1 MFAEVLTGI
10 ALVRSSVSFI
20 KENIATCKD
29 VKEIIQS
36 VDSLLDGEDQIN
48 KDRSKKDGVSIK
60 DQFGIK
66 NVAHEVI
73 DAKLAA
79 ELRWEMRVLI
89 DNRFGAGTFQE
100 IVNLRAKR
108 IQEAKEEAKKQAKI
122 RKEKQDELFEK
133 VAIVLAVLIVGGL
146 LLTIFATWLKA
157 EPEVSKM

>member
-20 KENIATCKD
+20 KENIQTCKD
-29 VKEIIQS
+29 VSEMIQS
-36 VDSLLDGEDQIN
+36 VDSLLEGEDQIN
-48 KDRSKKDGVSIK
+48 KDRSKKDGVTIK
-60 DQFGIK
+60 DQLGIK
-66 NVAHEVI
+66 GVAHEVI

-108 IQEAKEEAKKQAKI
+108 IQEAKEEAKKLAKI
-122 RKEKQDELFEK
+122 NKQKQEELFEMIA
-133 VAIVLAVLIVGGL
+133 VVLGVIIVGGL
-146 LLTIFATWLKA
+146 ILTVFATWLRA

>member
-73 DAKLAA
+73 DAKIAA

-146 LLTIFATWLKA
+146 LLTVFATWLKA

>member
-20 KENIATCKD
+20 KENIQTCKD
-29 VKEIIQS
+29 VSEMIQS
-36 VDSLLDGEDQIN
+36 VDSLLEGEDQIN
-48 KDRSKKDGVSIK
+48 KDRSKKDGVTIK
-60 DQFGIK
+60 DQLGIK
-66 NVAHEVI
+66 GVAHEVI
-73 DAKLAA
+73 DAILAA

-108 IQEAKEEAKKQAKI
+108 IQEAKEEAKKLAKI
-122 RKEKQDELFEK
+122 NKQKQEELFEMIA
-133 VAIVLAVLIVGGL
+133 VVLGVIIVGGL
-146 LLTIFATWLKA
+146 ILTVFATWLRA

>member
-29 VKEIIQS
+29 VTEIIQS

-66 NVAHEVI
+66 GVAHEVI

-122 RKEKQDELFEK
+122 RKEKQDELDCTM
-133 VAIVLAVLIVGGL
+133 I
-146 LLTIFATWLKA
+146 
-157 EPEVSKM
+157 

>member
-20 KENIATCKD
+20 KENIQTCKD
-29 VKEIIQS
+29 VSEMIQS
-36 VDSLLDGEDQIN
+36 VDSLLEGEDQIN
-48 KDRSKKDGVSIK
+48 KDRSKKDGVTIK
-60 DQFGIK
+60 DQLGIK
-66 NVAHEVI
+66 GVAHEVI

-108 IQEAKEEAKKQAKI
+108 IQEAKEEAKKLAKI
-122 RKEKQDELFEK
+122 NKQKQEELFEK
-133 VAIVLAVLIVGGL
+133 VAIVLAVLIIGGL
-146 LLTIFATWLKA
+146 LLTVFATWLKA

>member
-20 KENIATCKD
+20 KENIQTCKD
-29 VKEIIQS
+29 VSEMIQS
-36 VDSLLDGEDQIN
+36 VDSLLEGEDQIN
-48 KDRSKKDGVSIK
+48 KSRSKKDGVTIK
-60 DQFGIK
+60 DQLGIK
-66 NVAHEVI
+66 GVAHEVI

-108 IQEAKEEAKKQAKI
+108 IQEAKEEAKKLAKI
-122 RKEKQDELFEK
+122 KKQQQEELFEK
-133 VAIVLAVLIVGGL
+133 IAIVIAVLIVGGL
-146 LLTIFATWLKA
+146 LLTVFASWLKA
-157 EPEVSKM
+157 ETEVSKM

>member
-20 KENIATCKD
+20 KENIQTCKD
-29 VKEIIQS
+29 VSEMIQS
-36 VDSLLDGEDQIN
+36 VDSLLEGEDQIN
-48 KDRSKKDGVSIK
+48 KDRSKKDGVTIK
-60 DQFGIK
+60 DQLGLK
-66 NVAHEVI
+66 GVAHEVI
-73 DAKLAA
+73 DAKLAS

-108 IQEAKEEAKKQAKI
+108 IQEAKEEAKKLAKI
-122 RKEKQDELFEK
+122 NKQKQEELFEMIA
-133 VAIVLAVLIVGGL
+133 VVLGVIIVGGL
-146 LLTIFATWLKA
+146 ILTVFATWLRA

>member
-20 KENIATCKD
+20 KENIQTCKD
-29 VKEIIQS
+29 VSEMIQS
-36 VDSLLDGEDQIN
+36 VDSLLEGEDQIN
-48 KDRSKKDGVSIK
+48 KSRSKKDGVTIK
-60 DQFGIK
+60 DQLGIK
-66 NVAHEVI
+66 GVAHEVI

-108 IQEAKEEAKKQAKI
+108 IQEAKEEAKKLAKI
-122 RKEKQDELFEK
+122 KKQEQEELFEK
-133 VAIVLAVLIVGGL
+133 IAIVLAVLIIGGL
-146 LLTIFATWLKA
+146 LLTVFASWLKA
-157 EPEVSKM
+157 ETEVSKM

>member
-73 DAKLAA
+73 DAKIAA